1 MRQQTLAVQDFF
13 EKYGR
18 KSRRDLFLEEMDRI
32 VPWQPIEAL
41 IAPHYAAASLGRRPG
56 LSIMLRIYF
65 VQQWFKLS
73 DTGVEEALYDSA
85 SLQHFVGVN
94 LRLAPAPDEMTVCKF
109 RHLLE
114 KHELGRAM
122 LDAVSDYLG
131 AKGIRITA
139 GEIVD
144 ATIIHA
150 PRSLKILTGERDPET
165 HL

>member
-1 MRQQTLAVQDFF
+1 MRRQTLAAQDGF

-18 KSRRDLFLEEMDRI
+18 KSRRDLFLQEMDRV
-32 VPWQPIEAL
+32 VPWQSIETL
-41 IAPHYAAASLGRRPG
+41 IAPHYAAASLGGRPG
-56 LSIMLRIYF
+56 VSIMLRIYF

-73 DTGVEEALYDSA
+73 DADAEEALYDSA

-94 LRLAPAPDEMTVCKF
+94 LSLAPPPDETRVCKF

-122 LDAVSDYLG
+122 LDAVNDYLG
-131 AKGIRITA
+131 AKGIRIST

-144 ATIIHA
+144 AKIICV
-150 PRSLKILTGERDPET
+150 PSSQRNLTGEREPET
-165 HL
+165 QI